1 MAGSAAA
8 MRGAQRVEQV
18 ARLSQLVQRHF
29 PPVAFAFAYGSGVMH
44 QPGLY
49 TSGSSGD
56 GQPMVDMIFAVE
68 GAREWH
74 KQNMGHNA
82 SHYSWVA
89 QAPGSGPDL
98 IVSIAQYIGCGV
110 HFNPLVKLDGT
121 LLKYGVI
128 EAEELR
134 DDLMSWRHLY
144 IAGRLQKPVEVLDTG
159 TLGAMARTLVD
170 AQVVNLRSALT
181 AALLQLPPSFTTEV

>member
-74 KQNMGHNA
+74 KQVRRCRMHA
-82 SHYSWVA
+82 
-89 QAPGSGPDL
+89 APADL
-98 IVSIAQYIGCGV
+98 QTSVRHAA
-110 HFNPLVKLDGT
+110 GT
-121 LLKYGVI
+121 
-128 EAEELR
+128 
-134 DDLMSWRHLY
+134 W
-144 IAGRLQKPVEVLDTG
+144 
-159 TLGAMARTLVD
+159 
-170 AQVVNLRSALT
+170 
-181 AALLQLPPSFTTEV
+181 

>member
-1 MAGSAAA
+1 MLHA
-8 MRGAQRVEQV
+8 E
-18 ARLSQLVQRHF
+18 RLLPHH
-29 PPVAFAFAYGSGVMH
+29 PPRPCCM
-44 QPGLY
+44 
-49 TSGSSGD
+49 
-56 GQPMVDMIFAVE
+56 
-68 GAREWH
+68 
-74 KQNMGHNA
+74 QNMGHNA